1 MQELLLRLL
10 VDYCLRLAELVWL
23 LFKLRYC
30 WGLIALQA
38 HGRYLVVDVVRVKE
52 SLSGPARDSRLFVL
66 SKELSRSAVHSFV
79 FAYNQWGAFLFVF
92 PNWSSYK
99 LVNLLQI
106 LNIGDLLAMG
116 SLALFFVFL
125 RFGKHLIVH

>member
-10 VDYCLRLAELVWL
+10 VDYCFRLTELVWL
-23 LFKLRYC
+23 LFKLGYC

-66 SKELSRSAVHSFV
+66 S
-79 FAYNQWGAFLFVF
+79 
-92 PNWSSYK
+92 
-99 LVNLLQI
+99 
-106 LNIGDLLAMG
+106 
-116 SLALFFVFL
+116 
-125 RFGKHLIVH
+125 